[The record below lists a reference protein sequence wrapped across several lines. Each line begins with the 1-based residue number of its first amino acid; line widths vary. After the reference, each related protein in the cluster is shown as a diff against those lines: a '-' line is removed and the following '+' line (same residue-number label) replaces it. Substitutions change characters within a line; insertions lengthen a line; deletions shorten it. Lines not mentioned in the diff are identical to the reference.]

1 MFKLKNMLQ
10 KLLLHSEFYA
20 KKLAHGSGQALLALS
35 RGGLQ
40 LELERFVAPECEE
53 IGMGI

>member
-1 MFKLKNMLQ
+1 MLQ
-10 KLLLHSEFYA
+10 KILLHSEFYV